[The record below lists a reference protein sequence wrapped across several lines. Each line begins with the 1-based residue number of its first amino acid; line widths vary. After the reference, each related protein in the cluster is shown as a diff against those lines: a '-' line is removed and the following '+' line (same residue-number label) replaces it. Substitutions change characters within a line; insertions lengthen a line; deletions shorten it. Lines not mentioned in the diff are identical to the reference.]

1 MTWTYDTA
9 LTATKDQ
16 VRLLI
21 GDTVI
26 TRPQLQDEE
35 IAFLVTRFGTDSSR
49 VAVAACDVL
58 IARYAGSVT
67 KSIDGMSASFS
78 DLLSHYQ
85 DLRANLLS
93 SGTSIV
99 GPLVAEST
107 VYNVDGTEVK
117 PFFTRQT
124 PNSIWSQGT
133 TDDLPV

>member
-1 MTWTYDTA
+1 MTWTYETT

-21 GDTVI
+21 GDTI
-26 TRPQLQDEE
+26 ATRPQLQDEE
-35 IAFLVTRFGTDSSR
+35 IAYLVTRFGTDSSR

-99 GPLVAEST
+99 GPLVAEDRKS
-107 VYNVDGTEVK
+107 VV
-117 PFFTRQT
+117 
-124 PNSIWSQGT
+124 
-133 TDDLPV
+133 